1 MQTCSHLK
9 KNLERTDEDLTFLR
23 SLSNAV
29 SYMVIGFL
37 KNYSQILFN
46 KHGKDVNFFFFFF
59 GDISKNNFLAPLID
73 WSF

>member
-29 SYMVIGFL
+29 SYVVIGFF

-46 KHGKDVNFFFFFF
+46 KHGKDVNFFFFF